1 MPTKSFGARL
11 RQARE
16 AAGMTLEAVG
26 KAVGVTP
33 QAVYRWE
40 HDSAMPSSDRLSA
53 LSKTLDT
60 SVTFLLTGTDQDV
73 HRTTTQGGAGRRTV
87 PILSASDVVAGSFDI
102 VKGRVDTHFPCSSK
116 SFVIVLWDASNAQ
129 RFLAGDQIVIDPE
142 ITPEPGDMVLA
153 AVDQPVRPVFAK
165 YATTQLNGSRVPIL
179 QHLNPDWSQHVL
191 SEAHQGRILGV
202 MTEHASPR
210 RR

>member
-16 AAGMTLEAVG
+16 AAGMTLDAVG
-26 KAVGVTP
+26 KSVGVTP

-40 HDSAMPSSDRLSA
+40 HDSAMPGADRLTA

-60 SVTFLLTGTDQDV
+60 SVTFLLTGVEQNPQITAV
-73 HRTTTQGGAGRRTV
+73 KGNAGRRTV

-102 VKGRVDTHFPCSSK
+102 IKGRVDTHFPCSSK
-116 SFVIVLWDASNAQ
+116 SFVVVLWDQSNAQ
-129 RFLAGDQIVIDPE
+129 RYIPGDQVVIDPE
-142 ITPEPGDMVLA
+142 IAPEPGDMVLA
-153 AVDQPVRPVFAK
+153 AVEIPARPVFAK
-165 YATTQLNGSRVPIL
+165 YATTIVNGVRVPIL

-191 SEAHQGRILGV
+191 SEDYAGRILGV